1 MRLFLALILV
11 GILVFL
17 GTQVWYF
24 YERSRVAGTELKDIQ
39 AQVDKAKTESA
50 SLRADYD
57 YYANEANLEK
67 ELRGRFNYKLP
78 DEQMIV
84 IVPAVSSS
92 PSGTTP

>member
-1 MRLFLALILV
+1 MRFFVALILC

-24 YERSRVAGTELKDIQ
+24 YERGRAGGVELQGIR
-39 AQVDKAKTESA
+39 AQVDEAKAESA
-50 SLRADYD
+50 SLHADYD
-57 YYANEANLEK
+57 YYQNAANLEK

-84 IVPAVSSS
+84 IVPSAPSA
-92 PSGTTP
+92 SGTTP